1 MFAEFEKEAHKLVGN
16 TIIIDSS
23 EEFSSIY
30 KGLLEKYFGPD
41 FEMDDKVIY
50 EWSRIPHFYRGF
62 YVYQYATGFASSVA
76 IGKAILENKQGALE
90 GYIEML
96 KSGSSDYSI
105 PLLKKAG
112 VDITTSKPILDA
124 LDVFEELLN
133 KFESD

>member
-1 MFAEFEKEAHKLVGN
+1 MFAEFERDVHELVEN
-16 TIIIDSS
+16 TVIINSS

-41 FEMDDKVIY
+41 FELDDKVIY
-50 EWSRIPHFYRGF
+50 EWNRVPHFYTSF

-76 IGKAILENKQGALE
+76 IGKAILENKPNALN

-112 VDITTSKPILDA
+112 VDMTTSKSIEDA